1 MRDLE
6 TLMEALLNLLK
17 QNARESDDTLAKMLN
32 TTADD
37 VHARIAALESSGVI
51 RAYQAV
57 VNTDIIAD
65 HNDVCAV
72 IELRIR
78 PEREGGFDRIAQ
90 RIGGF
95 PQVVSMFLMSG
106 GYDLLLFVTGRNLQE
121 VAGFVSG
128 ILAPIDG
135 VLSTAT
141 HFMLKTYKDHGVLMT
156 GEEND
161 QRLTICP

>member
-1 MRDLE
+1 MD
-6 TLMEALLNLLK
+6 ALVDLLK
-17 QNARESDDTLAKMLN
+17 QNARESDATLAKMLN
-32 TTADD
+32 TSVED
-37 VHARIAALESSGVI
+37 VRARIGALEASGVI

-72 IELRIR
+72 IELRVH

-106 GYDLLLFVTGRNLQE
+106 GFDLLLFVTGKNLQE

-128 ILAPIDG
+128 KLASIDG
-135 VLSTAT
+135 VVSTAT
-141 HFMLKTYKDHGVLMT
+141 HFMLKTYKDQGVLMT
-156 GEEND
+156 GEEDD
-161 QRLTICP
+161 QRLQICP